1 MTIATIVS
9 AILQQMPKVT
19 KWQKKFI
26 VHILPLF
33 MGIRGKVNMKQMSR
47 YGSYNETTYH
57 NQLKKP
63 FDYLQFNQEL
73 IAQHGSGQY
82 LLVFD
87 PSYLPKSGKK
97 TPNVGSFWSGCAG
110 AMRPGLELGIFSIV
124 DIELHTGFHL
134 EAEQTP
140 NTAELGKQ
148 NQSLLGHYI
157 HLCVKIAKKVEKLT
171 RYLVVDAFFS
181 KREFV
186 NAIVQQTKLH
196 VIGRLRDDAS
206 LRYLYT
212 GPRNLRGRPKQYD
225 GTFNLKN
232 IDKERLT
239 KKYEDAHKVIWDI
252 VVNYPAFQMNLRIAY
267 VEFKDETGKVTS
279 YKAFFA
285 TDLQLGAVSIFKSY
299 KLRFQIEFEIR
310 DAKQFTG
317 LADCQSTDA
326 AKMDFHVNTALTAV
340 SVAKAAYW
348 CESQKQAIDVPFSM
362 ANVKTLIF
370 NQLFLEKIFSLSGID
385 AESIQKHPEFHKLLT
400 FGAFDNALAA

>member
-9 AILQQMPKVT
+9 AILQQMPKGT

-33 MGIRGKVNMKQMSR
+33 MGIRGKGNMKQMNR

-57 NQLKKP
+57 NQLKKT

-97 TPNVGSFWSGCAG
+97 KPNVGSFWSGCAG
-110 AMRPGLELGIFSIV
+110 AMRSGLELGIFSIV

-140 NTAELGKQ
+140 NTAQLGKQ

-157 HLCVKIAKKVEKLT
+157 HLCVQIAKKVEKWT

-181 KREFV
+181 KREFG
-186 NAIVQQTKLH
+186 NAIVQQTKWH

-212 GPRNLRGRPKQYD
+212 RPRNLRGRPEQYD

-239 KKYEDAHKVIWDI
+239 KK
-252 VVNYPAFQMNLRIAY
+252 
-267 VEFKDETGKVTS
+267 
-279 YKAFFA
+279 
-285 TDLQLGAVSIFKSY
+285 
-299 KLRFQIEFEIR
+299 
-310 DAKQFTG
+310 
-317 LADCQSTDA
+317 
-326 AKMDFHVNTALTAV
+326 
-340 SVAKAAYW
+340 
-348 CESQKQAIDVPFSM
+348 
-362 ANVKTLIF
+362 
-370 NQLFLEKIFSLSGID
+370 
-385 AESIQKHPEFHKLLT
+385 
-400 FGAFDNALAA
+400 